1 MTSEDLKGL
10 SAVIDSQALLAR
22 CLNNLDFVER
32 ILTLFEDRGTVELNN
47 LDEAL
52 AAGDVETV
60 GRIAHRLAGACAN
73 AAAHDLQICA
83 ANVRKAVNKNSLEEA
98 AECVEELHRKWDC
111 FSKVML
117 ARHQKSMSAGS

>member
-1 MTSEDLKGL
+1 MTTEDLKGL

-32 ILTLFEDRGTVELNN
+32 ILTLFEDRGTVELKK

-52 AAGDVETV
+52 EAGDAETV

-73 AAAHDLQICA
+73 AAAFDLQISA
-83 ANVRKAVNKNSLEEA
+83 ANVRKAVNKNSLQEA
-98 AECVEELHRKWDC
+98 AECVEELHEQWRR
-111 FSKVML
+111 FNQVMA
-117 ARHQKSMSAGS
+117 ARHKKPMPAGK